1 LNAFAAILVKNIG
14 KGKFV
19 IVVISTLLASVLL
32 IPVTLYVLLFNEK
45 EVITL
50 SVFDPI
56 VEETTLA
63 TLDPVVTG
71 V

>member
-1 LNAFAAILVKNIG
+1 MNAIADILVKNVG

-19 IVVISTLLASVLL
+19 TVVISTLLCDVLL

-45 EVITL
+45 EVTTL
-50 SVFDPI
+50 SVFNPI

-63 TLDPVVTG
+63 TPEPVVTG